1 MLGDLLS
8 QIYET
13 IRKTP
18 LLSHHYNKSINIAQQ
33 QRLPFA
39 RLQALVATS
48 SYRDS
53 SSTNS
58 EISTIPSKESAGT
71 KGEPSTRGP
80 NELRR
85 KRTNKS
91 NQQKPR
97 MS

>member
-1 MLGDLLS
+1 MSGDPLS

-13 IRKTP
+13 IRKTL
-18 LLSHHYNKSINIAQQ
+18 LLSHYYNKSINIAQQ

-48 SYRDS
+48 SYRDL

-58 EISTIPSKESAGT
+58 EISTTPSEELAGT
-71 KGEPSTRGP
+71 EGEPSTRRP

-85 KRTNKS
+85 KHTNKS
-91 NQQKPR
+91 N
-97 MS
+97 